1 MKARIYL
8 TNGEMKVYDIAH
20 FEIKVECNLVYFTNN
35 EYYNNV
41 VAIFNL
47 DKIIGFDFIS
57 K

>member
-8 TNGEMKVYDIAH
+8 MNGEMKVYDITR
-20 FEIKVECNLVYFTNN
+20 FDVKVECNLVYFKDG
-35 EYYNNV
+35 EYV